1 MKLSKLSNSIAAILL
16 FLAVSLSSIAQPT
29 KHVVIGYVGGYRGLI
44 DTNMVHAKK
53 LTHINYAFVNVKD
66 NRAFLTNIKTDT
78 TNFKNLLKLKK
89 DNPQLKILISIGGW
103 AWSKNFSD
111 AVLTDTS
118 RAAFAA
124 SAVDIVR
131 KYHLDGVD
139 IDWEYPNDIG
149 DGNVFRPADK
159 QDFTLMFK
167 ALRGELN
174 KLEKETRNK
183 MFLTAAV
190 GGFKRFTL
198 NTEMDKVAKLLDYI
212 NLMSYDYFQ
221 DSLHISVHH
230 TNLYASKKYNPAFD
244 SGDKAVTDFMAAGVP
259 AKKLVLGVAFY
270 GHSSRVVDTTSN
282 GLGIKTDGKMR
293 AGGYTFIKDSLVN
306 NPADGLKYY
315 RDNDA
320 AAPYLFNPVTR
331 QFITYDDEWSIK
343 NKCDY
348 VTKKGL
354 GGVMFWE
361 YSSDK
366 KEYLLDEIDKDLK

>member
-1 MKLSKLSNSIAAILL
+1 MRLIFKKAKILAL
-16 FLAVSLSSIAQPT
+16 FLFAFTASSIAQPT

-124 SAVDIVR
+124 SSVDIVR

-174 KLEKETRNK
+174 KLAKETGK
-183 MFLTAAV
+183 QMFLTAAV

-198 NTEMDKVAKLLDYI
+198 NTEMDKVAKYLDYI
-212 NLMSYDYFQ
+212 NLMTYDYFQ

-244 SGDKAVTDFMAAGVP
+244 SGDKAVADFMAAGVP

-306 NPADGLKYY
+306 NPAYGLKYY

-331 QFITYDDEWSIK
+331 QFVTYDDEWSIK
-343 NKCDY
+343 NKCDF

>member
-1 MKLSKLSNSIAAILL
+1 MKLSKQPKSFAALLL
-16 FLAVSLSSIAQPT
+16 FLTAALSTIAQPT

-53 LTHINYAFVNVKD
+53 LTHINYAFVDVKN

-78 TNFKNLLKLKK
+78 TNFKNLVKLKK

-103 AWSKNFSD
+103 AWSKHFSD

-118 RAAFAA
+118 RAGFAK

-174 KLEKETRNK
+174 KLQKETGNK

-198 NTEMDKVAKLLDYI
+198 NTEMGKVGKLLDYI
-212 NLMSYDYFQ
+212 NLRSYDYFQ

-230 TNLYASKKYNPAFD
+230 TNLYASKKYNSAFD

-306 NPADGLKYY
+306 NPAYGLKYY
-315 RDNDA
+315 RDLDA
-320 AAPYLFNPVTR
+320 AAPYLFNPATR

>member
-1 MKLSKLSNSIAAILL
+1 MKLSKQPKSIAALL
-16 FLAVSLSSIAQPT
+16 IFLTTALSSIAQPT
-29 KHVVIGYVGGYRGLI
+29 KHVVIGYVGGYRGLV

-53 LTHINYAFVNVKD
+53 LTHINYAFVDVKN

-78 TNFKNLLKLKK
+78 TNFKNLVKLKK
-89 DNPQLKILISIGGW
+89 DNPKLKILISVGGW
-103 AWSKNFSD
+103 AWSKHFSD

-131 KYHLDGVD
+131 KYNLDGVD

-167 ALRGELN
+167 ALRRELN

-230 TNLYASKKYNPAFD
+230 TNLYASKKYNSDFD
-244 SGDKAVTDFMAAGVP
+244 SGSKAVTDFMAAGVP

-270 GHSSRVVDTTSN
+270 GHSSRVVDTTAN

-306 NPADGLKYY
+306 NPAYGLKYY
-315 RDNDA
+315 RDLDA

-366 KEYLLDEIDKDLK
+366 KEYLLDEIDRDLK

>member
-1 MKLSKLSNSIAAILL
+1 MKLSKQRKSLIALLL
-16 FLAVSLSSIAQPT
+16 FLTATLSSIAQPT

-53 LTHINYAFVNVKD
+53 LTHINYAFVDVKN

-78 TNFKNLLKLKK
+78 TNFKNLVKLKK
-89 DNPQLKILISIGGW
+89 ENPQLKILISIGGW
-103 AWSKNFSD
+103 AWSKHFSD

-118 RAAFAA
+118 RAGFAE

-174 KLEKETRNK
+174 KLQKETGNK

-198 NTEMDKVAKLLDYI
+198 NTEMDKVGKLLDYI

-230 TNLYASKKYNPAFD
+230 TNLYASKKYNSAFD
-244 SGDKAVTDFMAAGVP
+244 SGDKAVNDFMAAGVP

-306 NPADGLKYY
+306 NPAYGLKYY
-315 RDNDA
+315 RDLDA

-366 KEYLLDEIDKDLK
+366 KEYLLDEIDRDLK

>member
-1 MKLSKLSNSIAAILL
+1 MKLFKQPKLLAALLL
-16 FLAVSLSSIAQPT
+16 FLTATLSTFAQPT
-29 KHVVIGYVGGYRGLI
+29 KHVVIGYVGGYRGLV
-44 DTNMVHAKK
+44 DTTMVHAKK
-53 LTHINYAFVNVKD
+53 LTHINYAFVDVKN

-78 TNFKNLLKLKK
+78 TNFKNLVKLKK

-103 AWSKNFSD
+103 AWSKHFSD

-118 RAAFAA
+118 RSGFAK
-124 SAVDIVR
+124 SAVDIIR
-131 KYHLDGVD
+131 KYQLDGVD

-174 KLEKETRNK
+174 KLQKETGKK

-190 GGFKRFTL
+190 GGFKRFTQ
-198 NTEMDKVAKLLDYI
+198 NTEMDKVGKLLDYI

-230 TNLYASKKYNPAFD
+230 TNLYASKKYNSAFD
-244 SGDKAVTDFMAAGVP
+244 SGDKAVNDFMAAGVP

-270 GHSSRVVDTTSN
+270 GHSSRVVDTTAN

-293 AGGYTFIKDSLVN
+293 AGGYTFIKDSLVD
-306 NPADGLKYY
+306 NPAYGLKYY
-315 RDNDA
+315 RDLDA
-320 AAPYLFNPVTR
+320 AAPYLFNPSTR

-366 KEYLLDEIDKDLK
+366 KEYLLDEIDRDLK

>member
-1 MKLSKLSNSIAAILL
+1 MKLSKQPKSFAALLL
-16 FLAVSLSSIAQPT
+16 FLTAALSTIAQPT

-53 LTHINYAFVNVKD
+53 LTHINYAFVDVKN

-78 TNFKNLLKLKK
+78 TNFKNLVKLKK

-103 AWSKNFSD
+103 AWSKHFSD

-118 RAAFAA
+118 RAGFAK

-174 KLEKETRNK
+174 KLQKETGNK

-198 NTEMDKVAKLLDYI
+198 NTEMGKVGKLLDYI

-230 TNLYASKKYNPAFD
+230 TNLYASKKYNSAFD

-306 NPADGLKYY
+306 NPAYGLKYY
-315 RDNDA
+315 RDLDA
-320 AAPYLFNPVTR
+320 AAPYLFNPATR

>member
-1 MKLSKLSNSIAAILL
+1 MKLITLVSAL
-16 FLAVSLSSIAQPT
+16 FCLSLSSIAQPT
-29 KHVVIGYVGGYRGLI
+29 KHVVIGYVGGYRGLV

-53 LTHINYAFVNVKD
+53 LTHINYAFVDVKN
-66 NRAFLTNIKTDT
+66 NRAFLTNVKTDT
-78 TNFKNLLKLKK
+78 TNFKNLVKLKK
-89 DNPQLKILISIGGW
+89 ENPQLKILISIGGW
-103 AWSKNFSD
+103 AWSKHFSD

-118 RAAFAA
+118 RAGFAE

-174 KLEKETRNK
+174 KLQKETGNK

-198 NTEMDKVAKLLDYI
+198 NTEMNKVGKLLDYI

-230 TNLYASKKYNPAFD
+230 TNLYASKKYNSAFD
-244 SGDKAVTDFMAAGVP
+244 SGDKAVNDFMAAGVP

-270 GHSSRVVDTTSN
+270 GHSSRVVDTTAN

-306 NPADGLKYY
+306 NPTYGLKYY
-315 RDNDA
+315 RDLDA